1 MAIGDLS
8 AEERAALKAELESY
22 QEPEDPIAEL
32 ATIIE
37 IVGEKIQELCARM
50 DKLEDFIQNGLI
62 GGLDALATE
71 RAKVSAIGDLKG
83 KYGSLFPDTYG
94 GYLKDHLGDNYNDAL
109 WELIYADLEK
119 LKGTDGYTDEVG
131 ETSIKSLAENIGK
144 RVTALT
150 GTAPEVK
157 AEEPSASSEAGE
169 PVSAEAAEDPMAD
182 VRAMILKF
190 RNKGGQA
197 A

>member
-1 MAIGDLS
+1 MALADLS
-8 AEERAALKAELESY
+8 AEERAALKAELDSF

-71 RAKVSAIGDLKG
+71 RAKVGAISDLKG

-94 GYLKDHLGDNYNDAL
+94 GYLKDHLGDNYGDAL

-131 ETSIKSLAENIGK
+131 ESSIKSLAENIGK

-150 GTAPEVK
+150 GTAPETETPA
-157 AEEPSASSEAGE
+157 AEETA
-169 PVSAEAAEDPMAD
+169 SAEPGDTGEDPMAD